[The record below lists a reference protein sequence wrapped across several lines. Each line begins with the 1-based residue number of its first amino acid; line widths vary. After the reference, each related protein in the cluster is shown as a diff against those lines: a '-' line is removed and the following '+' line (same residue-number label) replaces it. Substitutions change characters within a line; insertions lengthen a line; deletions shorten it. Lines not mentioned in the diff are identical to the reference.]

1 MLMRERPY
9 GGWKWNLNMAAR
21 GGGGGSNEVNGSY
34 GNGLWKILGV
44 GHSFLVILDLK

>member
-1 MLMRERPY
+1 VESKY
-9 GGWKWNLNMAAR
+9 GSSW
-21 GGGGGSNEVNGSY
+21 GGGGSNEVNGSY

>member
-21 GGGGGSNEVNGSY
+21 GGGGVQMRLMGRMGMGFGKY
-34 GNGLWKILGV
+34 
-44 GHSFLVILDLK
+44 